1 MSMHIFNP
9 EHDLAMASDFDN
21 FDAPL
26 SAKEFARDL
35 AYLPIWYAQAHDS
48 VFVKEQDQAWMAG
61 ICKQF
66 PKLSTLYIS
75 DRFKATDLPTPWGW
89 DKTIRRTFEKNGVVN
104 LPTREDMEWVR
115 RLSHRELSI
124 EAMKHLASLSC
135 AIPLAKPAILLQDN
149 EIEGY
154 IQTTPYA
161 IFKAPWSGSGKGIC
175 RSLGCLS
182 ENLLNRVKNMAKKQG
197 SVLAES
203 LYHVVQNFAMEF
215 LCENGTSSF
224 VGYSWF
230 STSDNGAYLGN
241 LLATN
246 EHIQTKLNQ
255 WITTTDLNKIQESLL
270 QFIEKHVAPHYSGY
284 LGVDMFIYETEQG
297 FAVHPCVEIN
307 VRMTMGLV
315 ARLFYDTFVEEGKTG
330 VYFVDYYKNSNDLF
344 NNDLEKTE
352 ANPLVIN
359 NERIQKGYL
368 SLTPISRN
376 TLYRAR
382 VEII

>member
-1 MSMHIFNP
+1 MSMHLFNP

-26 SAKEFARDL
+26 SAKEFACDL
-35 AYLPIWYAQAHDS
+35 AYLPIWYAEAQDS
-48 VFVKEQDQAWMAG
+48 VFVKEQDKAWMTS
-61 ICKQF
+61 ICKKF
-66 PKLSTLYIS
+66 PKLSALNILNG
-75 DRFKATDLPTPWGW
+75 FKPTDAPAPWGW
-89 DKTIRRTFEKNGVVN
+89 DKTIRRTFEKNGIVN
-104 LPTREDMEWVR
+104 LPTTDDMEWIR

-135 AIPLAKPAILLQDN
+135 EIPLAKPAILLQDS

-154 IQTTPYA
+154 IQAVPYA

-175 RSLGCLS
+175 RSLGWLS
-182 ENLLNRVKNMAKKQG
+182 ENLLNRVKNMARKQG
-197 SVLAES
+197 SVLGEP

-215 LCENGTSSF
+215 LCKNGTSSF

-230 STSDNGAYLGN
+230 STSENGAYLGN

-246 EHIQTKLNQ
+246 EHIQRNLNQ

-270 QFIEKHVAPHYSGY
+270 QFIDKQVAPHYSGY

-315 ARLFYDTFVEEGKTG
+315 ARLFYDTFVEEGKVG
-330 VYFVDYYKNSNDLF
+330 SYSVDYYKNSNDLF
-344 NNDLEKTE
+344 NKDKERTRV
-352 ANPLVIN
+352 NPLVIN
-359 NERIQKGYL
+359 NERTQKGYL
-368 SLTPISRN
+368 SLTPISKN
-376 TLYRAR
+376 TRYQAR
-382 VEII
+382 VEIT

>member
-48 VFVKEQDQAWMAG
+48 VFVKEQDKAWMAG
-61 ICKQF
+61 ICKNF
-66 PKLSTLYIS
+66 PKLSTLTIS
-75 DRFKATDLPTPWGW
+75 DRFKATDTAAPWGW
-89 DKTIRRTFEKNGVVN
+89 DKTIRRTFEKNGIVN

-135 AIPLAKPAILLQDN
+135 GIPLTKPAILLQDT

-154 IQTTPYA
+154 IQAVPYA

-175 RSLGCLS
+175 RSLGWLS
-182 ENLLNRVKNMAKKQG
+182 ENLLNRVKNMAKKHG
-197 SVLAES
+197 SVLAEP
-203 LYHVVQNFAMEF
+203 LYNVVQNFAMEF
-215 LCENGTSSF
+215 LCGNGTSSF

-270 QFIEKHVAPHYSGY
+270 QFIDKQVSPHYSGY

-315 ARLFYDTFVEEGKTG
+315 ARLFYDAYVEEGKTG

-352 ANPLVIN
+352 ANPLIIN

-376 TLYRAR
+376 TQYRAR
-382 VEII
+382 VEIT

>member
-1 MSMHIFNP
+1 MSMYIFNP

-48 VFVKEQDQAWMAG
+48 VFVKEKNKVWMAG
-61 ICKQF
+61 ICKTF
-66 PKLSTLYIS
+66 PKLSLLSIS
-75 DRFKATDLPTPWGW
+75 DRFNATDTPTPWGW
-89 DKTIRRTFEKNGVVN
+89 DKTIRRTFEKNGIAN
-104 LPTREDMEWVR
+104 LPTIGDMEWVR

-135 AIPLAKPAILLQDN
+135 GIPLAKPAILLQDN
-149 EIEGY
+149 EIEDY
-154 IQTTPYA
+154 IQTVPYA

-175 RSLGCLS
+175 RSLGWLS
-182 ENLLNRVKNMAKKQG
+182 ENLLNRVKNMARKQG
-197 SVLAES
+197 SVLAEP
-203 LYHVVQNFAMEF
+203 LYRVVQNFAMEF
-215 LCENGTSSF
+215 LCNNQSSSF

-230 STSDNGAYLGN
+230 FTSDNGAYLGN

-246 EHIQTKLNQ
+246 EHIQNKLNQ
-255 WITTTDLNKIQESLL
+255 WITSTDLNKIQDSLL
-270 QFIEKHVAPHYSGY
+270 QFLDKQVASHYSGY
-284 LGVDMFIYETEQG
+284 LGVDMFIYENEQG

-315 ARLFYDTFVEEGKTG
+315 ARLFYDGFVEDGKVG
-330 VYFVDYYKNSNDLF
+330 EYSVDYYKNSNDLF
-344 NNDLEKTE
+344 NKDLEQTRT
-352 ANPLVIN
+352 NQLIMS

-368 SLTPISRN
+368 SLTPIS
-376 TLYRAR
+376 THTQYQAR
-382 VEII
+382 VEIT